1 MMILITK
8 FKVTSRWSLFWIFRN
23 NRTLEVNSKIV
34 EGNYKRHNYYQKTLP
49 SFTHF
54 RAVLSSYL
62 LAHKKYRRVNSAL
75 W

>member
-49 SFTHF
+49 SFPPSLEQLF
-54 RAVLSSYL
+54 ACSQKIQAREFNIMVI
-62 LAHKKYRRVNSAL
+62 
-75 W
+75 